1 MPVQL
6 ARDLLVLLAFLVLLF
21 GALAWTLGTVRVVGH
36 SMDPTLADGDLVLL
50 DRVDYRLHSPARG
63 DVVILHDPFDPAQD
77 FVKRVVGVPG
87 DHLLIRAGYLYVN
100 GVRLDEPYVQK
111 PWVLT
116 TNWPAFP
123 TAADGEAVPPGN
135 YFVLG
140 DNRDNSGDSRLFGYV
155 TRHAIVGR
163 AIARLLPLEHRGSLG
178 R

>member
-1 MPVQL
+1 MPL
-6 ARDLLVLLAFLVLLF
+6 AVLVVLF

-50 DRVDYRLHSPARG
+50 NRVGYRLHPPERG
-63 DVVILHDPFDPAQD
+63 DIVILHDPFDPAQD
-77 FVKRVVGVPG
+77 FVKRVVGLPG
-87 DHLLIRAGYLYVN
+87 DRLLIRAGYLYVN
-100 GVRLDEPYVQK
+100 GARVSEPYVAN

-116 TNWPAFP
+116 TNWPPFP
-123 TAADGEAVPPGN
+123 TEADGETVPPGN

-155 TRHAIVGR
+155 TTREIVGK

-178 R
+178 H